1 MKKVLFYITAAL
13 IAAFTFTSCVEEEYG
28 YSPVYGKVYCV
39 NENPVAGDS
48 LIFRVEIKEP
58 GNGIYKATYTWKVNG
73 TNYKKVEVLDPLK
86 KAPELGIPNAKA
98 GRYDISMS
106 AKFNMS
112 IPMQTGQIASAAQS
126 QTGSV
131 TVKAQ

>member
-28 YSPVYGKVYCV
+28 YPPVYGKVYCV

-58 GNGIYKATYTWKVNG
+58 RNGAYKATYTWKVNG
-73 TNYKKVEVLDPLK
+73 TTYKKVEVLDPLK
-86 KAPELGIPNAKA
+86 KAPELGVPNAKA
-98 GRYDISMS
+98 GRYDVSMS

-112 IPMQTGQIASAAQS
+112 IPMQTGQIISAAQS
-126 QTGSV
+126 KAGSV
-131 TVKAQ
+131 TVAAQ